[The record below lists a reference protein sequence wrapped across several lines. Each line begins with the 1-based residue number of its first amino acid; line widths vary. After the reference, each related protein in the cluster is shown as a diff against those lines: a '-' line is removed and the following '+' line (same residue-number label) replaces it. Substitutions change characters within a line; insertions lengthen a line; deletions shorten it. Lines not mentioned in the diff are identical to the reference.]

1 MYTPFCMA
9 TTTAASSIAA
19 ASTTDCYEAQLQ
31 TLAAIVMRQTNY
43 TVDQAVDLLQKHHND
58 VHAVIREYMTGS
70 ALIANVV
77 DNTVH
82 SVNQQIYKEIRTM
95 MDDAAKT
102 YIERKKVEEEAHVQH

>member
-1 MYTPFCMA
+1 MYTPLCMA
-9 TTTAASSIAA
+9 
-19 ASTTDCYEAQLQ
+19 TTDCYEAQLH
-31 TLAAIVMRQTNY
+31 TLAALVMRQTNY
-43 TVDQAVDLLQKHHND
+43 TADQAADQLKKHSND

-70 ALIANVV
+70 ALLAVVV

-102 YIERKKVEEEAHVQH
+102 YTDRKKLETEAHVQH